1 MPTQWAHSVFFG
13 DKGELPVIERDM
25 ALLGVGRS
33 IVLSIALFGMWNE
46 PWLPLILVA
55 SALAAPKILSGVRGL
70 AFRLIGGKE
79 YGAFLQFLASESSN
93 AARKAVFA
101 IPGPDG
107 ELRPETTR
115 NFHDMAYQVAG
126 QRGCSESGWKR
137 RMLVYFWFGR
147 KVGKW

>member
-1 MPTQWAHSVFFG
+1 MDHGWIRVTAECCCWRGPTDDPCRSRTLMPTQWAHSVFFG

-79 YGAFLQFLASESSN
+79 
-93 AARKAVFA
+93 
-101 IPGPDG
+101 
-107 ELRPETTR
+107 
-115 NFHDMAYQVAG
+115 
-126 QRGCSESGWKR
+126 
-137 RMLVYFWFGR
+137 
-147 KVGKW
+147 

>member
-13 DKGELPVIERDM
+13 DKGESPIVERDM
-25 ALLGVGRS
+25 ALMGVGRG
-33 IVLSIALFGMWNE
+33 IVLSIALFGLWAD
-46 PWLPLILVA
+46 PWLPLLLVV
-55 SALAAPKILSGVRGL
+55 SALAAPKILSGARGIIFKML
-70 AFRLIGGKE
+70 GGKE
-79 YGAFLQFLASESSN
+79 YGAFLEFLSSESSN

-137 RMLVYFWFGR
+137 RLLIYFWFGR
-147 KVGKW
+147 KMGKW